1 MINKLITRIK
11 ETNAPIVVGLDPMM
25 KFVPEYIKKAAFA
38 EYGETLEGAAEA
50 IWQYNKG
57 IIDATYDLIPAVKPQ
72 IAMYEQFGV
81 PGLVAFNKTCEYA
94 KSKGLVIIGDIK
106 RGDIGSTS
114 KAYAIGHV
122 GKVAVGSKT
131 DSGFCE
137 EIFENHDEKPTNSF
151 LYSSVMDTYSVS
163 GYSAA
168 PFLDMPLNHKVFL
181 AQFETIKKIAEKESC
196 VIVGRCA
203 DYALSDNPDCI
214 NIFIHADLDV
224 RIKNVSRN
232 LNITENKAR
241 DIINKTDKQRA
252 SYYNYYT
259 SKKWG
264 DSKSYNLSLD
274 AGKLGTDN
282 CVEMILKF
290 RELMDAMK

>member
-1 MINKLITRIK
+1 MANKIYTIGREFGIGGREVGEKLAAKLGIK
-11 ETNAPIVVGLDPMM
+11 LYDKELLQQ
-25 KFVPEYIKKAAFA
+25 AA
-38 EYGETLEGAAEA
+38 
-50 IWQYNKG
+50 K
-57 IIDATYDLIPAVKPQ
+57 
-72 IAMYEQFGV
+72 
-81 PGLVAFNKTCEYA
+81 
-94 KSKGLVIIGDIK
+94 
-106 RGDIGSTS
+106 
-114 KAYAIGHV
+114 
-122 GKVAVGSKT
+122 

-151 LYSSVMDTYSVS
+151 LYSLVMDTYSVS

>member
-1 MINKLITRIK
+1 MSNKIYTIGR
-11 ETNAPIVVGLDPMM
+11 E
-25 KFVPEYIKKAAFA
+25 
-38 EYGETLEGAAEA
+38 
-50 IWQYNKG
+50 
-57 IIDATYDLIPAVKPQ
+57 
-72 IAMYEQFGV
+72 FGS
-81 PGLVAFNKTCEYA
+81 G
-94 KSKGLVIIGDIK
+94 
-106 RGDIGSTS
+106 
-114 KAYAIGHV
+114 
-122 GKVAVGSKT
+122 GKAVGEKLAERLGIKLYDKELLQQAAK

-151 LYSSVMDTYSVS
+151 LYSLVMDTYSVS

-181 AQFETIKKIAEKESC
+181 AQFETIKKIAETESC

-203 DYALSDNPDCI
+203 DYALADNPDCI
-214 NIFIHADLDV
+214 NIFIHADMDIRV
-224 RIKNVSRN
+224 RNICKSLNV
-232 LNITENKAR
+232 TENKAR

-274 AGKLGTDN
+274 AGKIGIDN
-282 CVEMILKF
+282 CVEMILKY
-290 RELMDAMK
+290 RELYDAMK

>member
-1 MINKLITRIK
+1 MANKIYTIGREFGSGGREVGEKLAAKLGIK
-11 ETNAPIVVGLDPMM
+11 LYDKELLQQ
-25 KFVPEYIKKAAFA
+25 AA
-38 EYGETLEGAAEA
+38 
-50 IWQYNKG
+50 K
-57 IIDATYDLIPAVKPQ
+57 
-72 IAMYEQFGV
+72 
-81 PGLVAFNKTCEYA
+81 
-94 KSKGLVIIGDIK
+94 
-106 RGDIGSTS
+106 
-114 KAYAIGHV
+114 
-122 GKVAVGSKT
+122 

-151 LYSSVMDTYSVS
+151 LYSLVMDTYSVS

-214 NIFIHADLDV
+214 NVFIHADMDI
-224 RIKNVSRN
+224 RIKNVSKN

-241 DIINKTDKQRA
+241 DIINKTDKQR
-252 SYYNYYT
+252 SRYYNYYT
-259 SKKWG
+259 IKKWG

>member
-1 MINKLITRIK
+1 MANKIYTIGREFGSGGREVGEKLAAKLGIK
-11 ETNAPIVVGLDPMM
+11 LYDKELLQQ
-25 KFVPEYIKKAAFA
+25 AA
-38 EYGETLEGAAEA
+38 
-50 IWQYNKG
+50 K
-57 IIDATYDLIPAVKPQ
+57 
-72 IAMYEQFGV
+72 
-81 PGLVAFNKTCEYA
+81 
-94 KSKGLVIIGDIK
+94 
-106 RGDIGSTS
+106 
-114 KAYAIGHV
+114 
-122 GKVAVGSKT
+122 

-151 LYSSVMDTYSVS
+151 LYSLVMDTYSVS

-232 LNITENKAR
+232 LNITANKAR

>member
-1 MINKLITRIK
+1 MANKIYTIGREFGSGGREVGEKLAAKLGIK
-11 ETNAPIVVGLDPMM
+11 LYDKELLQQ
-25 KFVPEYIKKAAFA
+25 AA
-38 EYGETLEGAAEA
+38 
-50 IWQYNKG
+50 K
-57 IIDATYDLIPAVKPQ
+57 
-72 IAMYEQFGV
+72 
-81 PGLVAFNKTCEYA
+81 
-94 KSKGLVIIGDIK
+94 
-106 RGDIGSTS
+106 
-114 KAYAIGHV
+114 
-122 GKVAVGSKT
+122 

-151 LYSSVMDTYSVS
+151 LYSLVMDTYSVS

-290 RELMDAMK
+290 RES

>member
-1 MINKLITRIK
+1 MKTNTIITIGRQ
-11 ETNAPIVVGLDPMM
+11 
-25 KFVPEYIKKAAFA
+25 
-38 EYGETLEGAAEA
+38 YGSAGREIGSKVAEA
-50 IWQYNKG
+50 FG
-57 IIDATYDLIPAVKPQ
+57 IKLYDKEMLAR
-72 IAMYEQFGV
+72 A
-81 PGLVAFNKTCEYA
+81 A
-94 KSKGLVIIGDIK
+94 KE
-106 RGDIGSTS
+106 
-114 KAYAIGHV
+114 
-122 GKVAVGSKT
+122 
-131 DSGFCE
+131 SGICE
-137 EIFENHDEKPTNSF
+137 EIFETHDEKPTNSF
-151 LYSSVMDTYSVS
+151 LYSLVMDTYSM
-163 GYSAA
+163 GYSGSTYT
-168 PFLDMPLNHKVFL
+168 DMPINHKVFL
-181 AQFETIKKIAEKESC
+181 AQFDAIKKIADEGPC
-196 VIVGRCA
+196 ILVGRCA
-203 DYALSDNPDCI
+203 DYALSDNPNCI
-214 NIFIHADLDV
+214 NVFIHADLDV

>member
-1 MINKLITRIK
+1 MANKIYTIGREFGSGGREVGEKLAAKLGIK
-11 ETNAPIVVGLDPMM
+11 LYDKELLQQ
-25 KFVPEYIKKAAFA
+25 AA
-38 EYGETLEGAAEA
+38 
-50 IWQYNKG
+50 K
-57 IIDATYDLIPAVKPQ
+57 
-72 IAMYEQFGV
+72 
-81 PGLVAFNKTCEYA
+81 
-94 KSKGLVIIGDIK
+94 
-106 RGDIGSTS
+106 
-114 KAYAIGHV
+114 
-122 GKVAVGSKT
+122 

-151 LYSSVMDTYSVS
+151 LYSLVMDTYTVS

>member
-1 MINKLITRIK
+1 MANKIYTIGREFGSGGREVGEKLAAKLGIK
-11 ETNAPIVVGLDPMM
+11 LYDKELLQQ
-25 KFVPEYIKKAAFA
+25 AA
-38 EYGETLEGAAEA
+38 
-50 IWQYNKG
+50 K
-57 IIDATYDLIPAVKPQ
+57 
-72 IAMYEQFGV
+72 
-81 PGLVAFNKTCEYA
+81 
-94 KSKGLVIIGDIK
+94 
-106 RGDIGSTS
+106 
-114 KAYAIGHV
+114 
-122 GKVAVGSKT
+122 

-137 EIFENHDEKPTNSF
+137 EIFEKHDEKPTNSF
-151 LYSSVMDTYSVS
+151 LYSLVMDTYSVS

-290 RELMDAMK
+290 RELMDTMK

>member
-1 MINKLITRIK
+1 MANKIYTIGREFGSGGREVGEKLAAKLGIK
-11 ETNAPIVVGLDPMM
+11 LYDKELLQQ
-25 KFVPEYIKKAAFA
+25 AA
-38 EYGETLEGAAEA
+38 
-50 IWQYNKG
+50 K
-57 IIDATYDLIPAVKPQ
+57 
-72 IAMYEQFGV
+72 
-81 PGLVAFNKTCEYA
+81 
-94 KSKGLVIIGDIK
+94 
-106 RGDIGSTS
+106 
-114 KAYAIGHV
+114 
-122 GKVAVGSKT
+122 

-151 LYSSVMDTYSVS
+151 LYSLVMDTYSVS

-196 VIVGRCA
+196 VSVGRCA
-203 DYALSDNPDCI
+203 DYALSDNPNCI
-214 NIFIHADLDV
+214 NVFIHADLDV

>member
-1 MINKLITRIK
+1 MANKIYTIGREFGSGGREVGEKLAQKLGIK
-11 ETNAPIVVGLDPMM
+11 LYDKELLQQ
-25 KFVPEYIKKAAFA
+25 AA
-38 EYGETLEGAAEA
+38 
-50 IWQYNKG
+50 K
-57 IIDATYDLIPAVKPQ
+57 
-72 IAMYEQFGV
+72 
-81 PGLVAFNKTCEYA
+81 
-94 KSKGLVIIGDIK
+94 
-106 RGDIGSTS
+106 
-114 KAYAIGHV
+114 
-122 GKVAVGSKT
+122 

-151 LYSSVMDTYSVS
+151 LYSLVMDTYSVS

-232 LNITENKAR
+232 LNITENKAI